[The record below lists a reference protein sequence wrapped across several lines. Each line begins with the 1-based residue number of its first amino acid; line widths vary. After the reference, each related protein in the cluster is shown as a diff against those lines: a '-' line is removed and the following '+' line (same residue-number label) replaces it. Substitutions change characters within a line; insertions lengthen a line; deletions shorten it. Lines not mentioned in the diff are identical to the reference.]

1 MQMNIKDEIL
11 NQIGGLITTGR
22 QLISSFKPG
31 DMGTRYSDEPEEHF
45 RAFVT
50 GALAAISQIAGEKSD
65 YYRTIPRDKL
75 SGSLANPG
83 YDTSFIPS
91 VLGALQSLHNAV
103 DKGYLTSLESRLRAN
118 VHDDF
123 LAQASELLNAG
134 YHVAAMVLAG
144 GVLENHLHKLVTARG
159 LSWSGSG
166 SLSKYNDILKDTVYP
181 QTTWRRIQSISD
193 VRNDAAHG
201 NTGAVKVEDVRDA
214 LYYIPRILT
223 DYPS

>member
-1 MQMNIKDEIL
+1 MNIKDEIL
-11 NQIGGLITTGR
+11 NQLGELITTGR
-22 QLISSFKPG
+22 QLVSSFKSG
-31 DMGTRYSDEPEEHF
+31 DMGASYSDEPEEHF

-50 GALAAISQIAGEKSD
+50 GALAAISRIVGEKSD

-75 SGSLANPG
+75 SGSLASPG
-83 YDTSFIPS
+83 YDTSFVPS
-91 VLGALQSLHNAV
+91 VLGALQALHNAV
-103 DKGYLTSLESRLRAN
+103 YKGYLTSLESRLRAN

-123 LAQASELLNAG
+123 LTQASELLNVG
-134 YHVAAMVLAG
+134 YHVAAIVLAG

-159 LSWSGSG
+159 LIWSGSG

-201 NTGAVKVEDVRDA
+201 NTGVVKVDDVRDA
-214 LYYIPRILT
+214 LSFIPRILS